1 MLYNYKRD
9 ADPANDR
16 SFSSRAATTTER
28 GSLMSNPTISL
39 IVLSYNNSQYIRGM
53 LDSIID
59 QDYREI
65 ELVISDDGSKDFSA
79 RAVETYL
86 GRSAPTR
93 FVKTRVNR
101 NPANLGIV
109 KNVEIA
115 LKLCSGKYVMTLAA
129 DDELYSDDTI
139 SRLVS
144 EFEKFDDDVG
154 VLVSQSVM
162 CEENL
167 RVTDRLFTEQRFA
180 EIINSGDLS
189 LLFSEL
195 SLQCFIAAPSVVFRR
210 SSLGKI
216 GTLTDQY
223 AMIEDWPTYLRLARG
238 GVRFKYRDILSIKH
252 REGGIS
258 HGNSNNTFSAY
269 KKYRRD
275 FIALYENEIIPY
287 LNLLPQEKAAQ
298 AMQNYYAHKLHYKY
312 VAYENI
318 LHALGIRKFILPP
331 LRSILHFI
339 ARLSARG
346 KRP

>member
-1 MLYNYKRD
+1 
-9 ADPANDR
+9 
-16 SFSSRAATTTER
+16 
-28 GSLMSNPTISL
+28 MSNPTISL
-39 IVLSYNNSQYIRGM
+39 IVLAYNNSQYIRGM
-53 LDSIID
+53 LDSIIN

-65 ELVISDDGSKDFSA
+65 ELVVSDDGSKDFSPQA
-79 RAVETYL
+79 IEAYVA
-86 GRSAPTR
+86 RSAPAR
-93 FVKTRVNR
+93 FVNTRVNR

-109 KNVEIA
+109 KNVETA

-129 DDELYSDDTI
+129 DDELYSNDTI

-144 EFEKFDDDVG
+144 EFEKFDDGVG

-162 CEENL
+162 CEEDL
-167 RVTDRLFTEQRFA
+167 RVTDKLFTASRFA

-210 SSLGKI
+210 SSLGAI
-216 GTLTDQY
+216 GTLADKY
-223 AMIEDWPTYLRLARG
+223 AMIEDWPAYLRLARA

-275 FIALYENEIIPY
+275 FITLYENEIIPY
-287 LNLLPQEKAAQ
+287 LSAVHKEYVPKVLE
-298 AMQNYYAHKLHYKY
+298 NYHVHKLHYKC
-312 VAYENI
+312 VKCEKVLRVLGVRKIILSPLRRI
-318 LHALGIRKFILPP
+318 LHYMTVFLVKHKFI
-331 LRSILHFI
+331 R
-339 ARLSARG
+339 
-346 KRP
+346 

>member
-1 MLYNYKRD
+1 
-9 ADPANDR
+9 
-16 SFSSRAATTTER
+16 
-28 GSLMSNPTISL
+28 MSNPTISL

-65 ELVISDDGSKDFSA
+65 ELVVSDDGSEDFSPQAIEAYVA
-79 RAVETYL
+79 R
-86 GRSAPTR
+86 RAPAR

-109 KNVEIA
+109 KNVETA

-129 DDELYSDDTI
+129 DDELYGDNTI

-144 EFEKFDDDVG
+144 EFEKFDDGVG

-162 CEENL
+162 CEEDL
-167 RVTDRLFTEQRFA
+167 RVTDKLFTASRFA
-180 EIINSGDLS
+180 EIINSGDLR

-210 SSLGKI
+210 SSLGAI
-216 GTLTDQY
+216 GTLADKY
-223 AMIEDWPTYLRLARG
+223 AMIEDWPAYLRLARA

-275 FIALYENEIIPY
+275 FITLYENEIIPY
-287 LNLLPQEKAAQ
+287 LNLLPQEKAAE
-298 AMQNYYAHKLHYKY
+298 AMRNYHAHKLHYKY
-312 VAYENI
+312 VRYENI
-318 LHALGIRKFILPP
+318 LYVLGIRKVILPP
-331 LRSILHFI
+331 LRWILHFV
-339 ARLSARG
+339 ARFSTRT
-346 KRP
+346 KQP